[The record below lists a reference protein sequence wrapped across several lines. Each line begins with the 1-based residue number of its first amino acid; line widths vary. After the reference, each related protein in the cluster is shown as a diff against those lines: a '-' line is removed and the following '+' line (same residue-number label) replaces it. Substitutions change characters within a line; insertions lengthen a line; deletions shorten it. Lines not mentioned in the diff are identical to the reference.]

1 MTETKSTPIL
11 ILLEEY
17 VQEKITETQ
26 FRKELERILKEKVE
40 EAKK

>member
-1 MTETKSTPIL
+1 MTETKGTPIL

>member
-1 MTETKSTPIL
+1 MTETKNAPIL
-11 ILLEEY
+11 ILVEEY

-40 EAKK
+40 GAKK